1 MFATDFGRWVRH
13 DLFGG
18 RGAVQVSDLLG
29 PRPAAPFEAVLACE
43 LDPLGAVGQHHQ
55 AGAHEIVVALEG
67 KGRITVDGE
76 PTDVAAGTVVFV
88 KLGSVLSIENVS
100 PDAPL
105 RYLIVKAS
113 ALDGTPSG
121 PPSAAPTRRP

>member
-29 PRPAAPFEAVLACE
+29 PRAAAPFEAVLACE
-43 LDPLGAVGQHHQ
+43 LDPNGEVGEHHQ
-55 AGAHEIVVALEG
+55 AGAHEIVVTIEG
-67 KGRITVDGE
+67 RGRITVDRDT
-76 PTDVAAGTVVFV
+76 TDVVAGTVVFV

-100 PDAPL
+100 SEAPL

-113 ALDGTPSG
+113 APEGSPAGPS
-121 PPSAAPTRRP
+121 SAAPTRRP